1 MPVSG
6 GEAHLLARPVSGR
19 CKSCKQGRLE
29 AEKIEEKRIWFGWI
43 LEGNRPRPEPFCPA
57 CFAHR
62 RCPASYSWSGNL
74 QTFFLKGNCHHGKGK
89 KTTNLKF
96 QTTCLALASALE
108 LLLGPNTELVIAAF
122 SPSNLL
128 QVPNSRRMTDVE
140 FCGNFSCSWERIS
153 SGSRLF
159 FVTFPWPATVLLIF
173 KALISF
179 AKLEPPLYRM
189 FVSSSW
195 AKCIIDVVSC
205 LCSYRT
211 HFETKYKN

>member
-1 MPVSG
+1 MRRNFVAQFIRLLKHWSCAVCSWCCH
-6 GEAHLLARPVSGR
+6 GEELGPLCDQCWLQALQFLVHLINLLSTLLICNGFTGIQKAAVNQTGSRPPNSDR
-19 CKSCKQGRLE
+19 NLFFSFF
-29 AEKIEEKRIWFGWI
+29 FGT
-43 LEGNRPRPEPFCPA
+43 
-57 CFAHR
+57 
-62 RCPASYSWSGNL
+62 S
-74 QTFFLKGNCHHGKGK
+74 
-89 KTTNLKF
+89 
-96 QTTCLALASALE
+96 LALASALE